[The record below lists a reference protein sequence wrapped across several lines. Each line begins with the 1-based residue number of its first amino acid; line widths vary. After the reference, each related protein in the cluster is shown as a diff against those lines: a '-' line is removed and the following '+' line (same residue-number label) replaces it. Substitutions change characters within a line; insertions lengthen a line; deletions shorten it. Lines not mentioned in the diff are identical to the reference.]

1 MQKQEDADIN
11 AETPPCPLGQ
21 DEFRNSTV
29 LEDVNISVEREAGAD
44 TDTKSYDN
52 SNRLEEAVRKIKKEM
67 KKNSQSTYKINKDQQ
82 KSLARLEDKIDHIN
96 EDIKE
101 VTKLKE
107 IQERMNE
114 DLREIKEIMKQL
126 VDERKEENKVMDR
139 VGGDYKGTQLG

>member
-11 AETPPCPLGQ
+11 AEAPPCPLGQ

-29 LEDVNISVEREAGAD
+29 LEDVNIPVEREAGAD
-44 TDTKSYDN
+44 IHTKSDDN
-52 SNRLEEAVRKIKKEM
+52 SNRLEEDLRKIKKEM
-67 KKNSQSTYKINKDQQ
+67 KKNNQSTYKINKDQQ
-82 KSLARLEDKIDHIN
+82 KSLARLEDKIDQIS

-114 DLREIKEIMKQL
+114 DLREIKEFMKQL
-126 VDERKEENKVMDR
+126 VDVRKEDTKVMDR
-139 VGGDYKGTQLG
+139 AGGNYKGTQLR